1 METYA
6 TQKEQQRIAE
16 NEKAEKEAVQKRQV
30 YEQQQNIKLVES
42 YISRLDV
49 MDT

>member
-16 NEKAEKEAVQKRQV
+16 NEKAEKEAVQNDKI
-30 YEQQQNIKLVES
+30 YESTAKYKLVES
-42 YISRLDV
+42 YIPD
-49 MDT
+49 

>member
-16 NEKAEKEAVQKRQV
+16 NEKAEKEAVQQREL
-30 YEQQQNIKLVES
+30 Y
-42 YISRLDV
+42 
-49 MDT
+49 